1 MKASMTVD
9 WHDFHHVDWFLKEG
23 PGHAYKGA
31 AFVVYLG
38 EQVLSFGE
46 GRVALPLSIFWSYV
60 SDTQSGDR
68 SGVRL
73 RKESP

>member
-1 MKASMTVD
+1 
-9 WHDFHHVDWFLKEG
+9 
-23 PGHAYKGA
+23 
-31 AFVVYLG
+31 VYLG